1 MKRLVDN
8 ELIYGRLLPIDE
20 PHLVKRYNKA
30 LEAFGVGQTA
40 LERFRIDMTGF
51 SPEIAEELGDDQ
63 YLDPNGVNRRF
74 IILTPDQENLPVVHT
89 QFSNTAGLMH
99 EFFDGNRRAVYAVTI
114 KDALYGEIEDP
125 IEVVTGVEDLL
136 SIEEV
141 HFRVMSA
148 EDMLGKATELR
159 ELVDRLKTSR
169 DGWRDDQMLGRMV
182 ELARETGDIRQNALV
197 PDKLVFPHTSYWASH
212 FGGVFIFRDDRTT
225 TVICDSHAPGFRRSR
240 PWEVSYI
247 DISDHAQ
254 MFEYLSKTGRLQLP
268 RASWV
273 EPSGF
278 FTHRADMAISELIR
292 IADPEADMA
301 RADRVWLQT
310 WMHRNASLVAEH
322 GIYPFLQEAMREI
335 ASTGQ
340 IKMRELRADR
350 RLMLCRSVPDH
361 PDQWL
366 VNRLLARLAPFDFL
380 TRFVFDKQGFY
391 ESYDGYSES
400 YRSHVVDVLGKT
412 YLSNKAA
419 LRSRLYGLEGYRDD
433 A

>member
-8 ELIYGRLLPIDE
+8 ELIYGRLLVIDE
-20 PHLVKRYNKA
+20 PHLIGRYNKA
-30 LEAFGVGQTA
+30 LEAFGLKPSA
-40 LERFRIDMTGF
+40 LASIRIDMTGF
-51 SPEIAEELGDDQ
+51 SPEIAEELGDSQ

-74 IILTPDQENLPVVHT
+74 IILTPEQENLPVVHT

-114 KDALYGEIEDP
+114 KDVLYGEIEDP
-125 IEVVTGVEDLL
+125 VEVVTGVEDLL

-141 HFRVMSA
+141 RFRVMSA

-159 ELVDRLKTSR
+159 ALVDRLQMSK
-169 DGWRDDQMLGRMV
+169 DGWRDDAMLGRMV
-182 ELARETGDIRQNALV
+182 ELAKETGDIRQNALV
-197 PDKLVFPHTSYWASH
+197 PDKLVFPHQSYWASH
-212 FGGVFIFRDDRTT
+212 FGGVFIFRDDRST

-247 DISDHAQ
+247 DISDHARI
-254 MFEYLSKTGRLQLP
+254 FEYLSKTGRLQLP

-278 FTHRADMAISELIR
+278 FTHRAEMAIADLVR
-292 IADPEADMA
+292 VADPAADLA
-301 RADRVWLQT
+301 KADPVWLQT
-310 WMHRNASLVAEH
+310 WMHHNASLVAEQ

-335 ASTGQ
+335 ATTGQ
-340 IKMRELRADR
+340 VKMRELRADR
-350 RLMLCRSVPDH
+350 RLMLCRAVPAH

-366 VNRLLARLAPFDFL
+366 INRLLARLAPFDFVS
-380 TRFVFDKQGFY
+380 RFVFDKQGFY
-391 ESYDGYSES
+391 EAYEGYSES
-400 YRSHVVDVLGKT
+400 YRAHVVDVLTAT
-412 YLSNKAA
+412 YLSTKAA
-419 LRSRLYGLEGYRDD
+419 LRSRLYGLEGPQDD

>member
-1 MKRLVDN
+1 MKRLLDN

-20 PHLVKRYNKA
+20 PHLVGRYNKA
-30 LEAFGVGQTA
+30 LTAFGLKPTT
-40 LERFRIDMTGF
+40 LSSFRIDMTGF
-51 SPEIAEELGDDQ
+51 SPEIAEDLGDMD

-74 IILTPDQENLPVVHT
+74 VILTPEQENLPVVHT

-99 EFFDGNRRAVYAVTI
+99 EFFDGNRRAVHAVTI
-114 KDALYGEIEDP
+114 KDALFGEIEDP
-125 IEVVTGVEDLL
+125 IAVVTGVEDLL

-141 HFRVMSA
+141 SFRVMSA
-148 EDMLGKATELR
+148 ENMLGKATELR
-159 ELVDRLKTSR
+159 ELVDRLKASKN
-169 DGWRDDQMLGRMV
+169 GWRDDAMLNRMV

-197 PDKLVFPHTSYWASH
+197 PDKLVFPHMSYWAAH

-247 DISDHAQ
+247 ESTDHARI
-254 MFEYLSKTGRLQLP
+254 FDYLSKTGRLQLP

-278 FTHRADMAISELIR
+278 FAHRAEMVVDDLIR
-292 IADPEADMA
+292 RIDPSVDLAGT
-301 RADRVWLQT
+301 DRVWLQT
-310 WMHRNASLVAEH
+310 WMHHNAALISED
-322 GIYPFLQEAMREI
+322 GTYPFLQEAMREV

-340 IKMRELRADR
+340 VKMAEVRADR
-350 RLMLCRSVPDH
+350 RLMLCRAVPDH

-366 VNRLLARLAPFDFL
+366 TNRLLAQMAPFDFV

-391 ESYDGYSES
+391 EAYERYSES
-400 YRSHVVDVLGKT
+400 YRAHVVDVLGTT
-412 YLSNKAA
+412 YLNNKAA
-419 LRSRLYGLEGYRDD
+419 LRSRLYGLEGYQEDV
-433 A
+433 